1 MQPTYDF
8 KTIIPK
14 FDAILERGLC
24 SGLGTPNGQV
34 CIEAAIALAMGLP
47 FSDAP
52 TCVEKNIIVF
62 KIALNDQS
70 WSTEEARAKGLR
82 NIGIAQIGSK
92 DVVDGIVFQQLLT
105 TKLIKTLIPDL
116 FKKVFKPGSA
126 AFNAG
131 LECSKQPGGATAA
144 ARYTAARYTA
154 AAAGYA
160 ADAAATSFTAA
171 GYAADAAA
179 NAANAAATAD
189 VARYTAARYA
199 AAAAAARYAADVARY
214 TADAAAATTADAAA
228 RYTAA
233 AARFT
238 AAAAAAATN
247 AAAYATNDYYLIM
260 VANLA
265 LECLKELKSPGCE
278 WI

>member
-24 SGLGTPNGQV
+24 AGLGTPNGQV

-92 DVVDGIVFQQLLT
+92 DVVDGIIFQQLLT

-131 LECSKQPGGATAA
+131 LECSKQPAVARYTAA
-144 ARYTAARYTA
+144 AATNAAAVARYTAAGYAVAAAAGAAANAAAAAPARYTAARYTA
-154 AAAGYA
+154 AAT
-160 ADAAATSFTAA
+160 AAAGAA
-171 GYAADAAA
+171 H
-179 NAANAAATAD
+179 
-189 VARYTAARYA
+189 V
-199 AAAAAARYAADVARY
+199 
-214 TADAAAATTADAAA
+214 A

-233 AARFT
+233 AAAN
-238 AAAAAAATN
+238 AAAAA
-247 AAAYATNDYYLIM
+247 
-260 VANLA
+260 VAVY
-265 LECLKELKSPGCE
+265 CCCCCCCWCCSCC
-278 WI
+278 

>member
-14 FDAILERGLC
+14 FDAILKRGLC
-24 SGLGTPNGQV
+24 AGLGTPNGQV

-131 LECSKQPGGATAA
+131 LECSKQ
-144 ARYTAARYTA
+144 R
-154 AAAGYA
+154 
-160 ADAAATSFTAA
+160 
-171 GYAADAAA
+171 
-179 NAANAAATAD
+179 
-189 VARYTAARYA
+189 
-199 AAAAAARYAADVARY
+199 
-214 TADAAAATTADAAA
+214 
-228 RYTAA
+228 
-233 AARFT
+233 
-238 AAAAAAATN
+238 
-247 AAAYATNDYYLIM
+247 
-260 VANLA
+260 
-265 LECLKELKSPGCE
+265 
-278 WI
+278 